1 MDKIN
6 EQCQDKLVRVLRR
19 VIVRTENT
27 PSGRRTFCRPETRLM
42 LVEYVGGAGAEVG
55 GMEVDVEHMV
65 EKDAV
70 VVIGCCWSGSVCWL
84 DAFLGCF
91 QVFLS
96 SIPGE
101 GGFGLCGY
109 ICTDHRDRSPGV
121 QADLRCN

>member
-1 MDKIN
+1 V
-6 EQCQDKLVRVLRR
+6 EELL
-19 VIVRTENT
+19 
-27 PSGRRTFCRPETRLM
+27 

-91 QVFLS
+91 QVFCHQFLGRVDLGCVV
-96 SIPGE
+96 IFARTTATLTEE
-101 GGFGLCGY
+101 GPSGAVILGQAALTAKCLEV
-109 ICTDHRDRSPGV
+109 HV
-121 QADLRCN
+121 QERK